1 MIAKESISILS
12 HISYSYNRYAL
23 VHSFT
28 RIINVINIAGVGI
41 LRRRVRKLAH
51 KGDSLV
57 LSRSARQQWIRRA
70 LGDVSSPVFRRFA
83 RHGVDSVGGIAPRI
97 LDVRKQIAQFGLR
110 KRRVPRA
117 RVARRGAGGSETER
131 SRERAFELLSL
142 KHALFDRAR

>member
-12 HISYSYNRYAL
+12 HISYSYNRYTF

-28 RIINVINIAGVGI
+28 RIINVNIAGVGI